1 MITPRTPIDICM
13 LVYNR
18 PRITETSIRE
28 LKSRTLTPYHLIV
41 LDNGSNAQT
50 GDLLVQLCDEDLI
63 DLLLYLDTNTGVHN
77 GHNVLLAH
85 TRSPIYVSTDNDI
98 IPQSPVDGRD
108 WLSLS
113 LELLHANPSYAALSL
128 LPHFLIGDAI
138 AKWLANPDP
147 IITRAYAGAVLRLMH
162 TDLVRKAGGWKK
174 TRNPSRNNEER
185 WIGKRLA
192 EQGYKVGYTR
202 DIRAIHLWGEPDLDE
217 DPWGYEV
224 GSTHGHRDVWPPPDR
239 YNWHRTGAS
248 WTTCK

>member
-1 MITPRTPIDICM
+1 MITPRIPTDICM

-18 PRITETSIRE
+18 PRITEVSIRE
-28 LKSRTLTPYHLIV
+28 LKARTTSPHRLIV
-41 LDNGSNAQT
+41 LDNGSDVQT
-50 GDLLVQLCDEDLI
+50 CDLLIQLQSENLI
-63 DLLLYLDTNTGVHN
+63 DLLLHLDTNTGVHN
-77 GHNVLLAH
+77 GHNILLKH
-85 TRSPIYVSTDNDI
+85 VQSDIYVSTDNDI
-98 IPQSPVDGRD
+98 VPQGPIGGQD
-108 WLSLS
+108 WLSLAS
-113 LELLHANPSYAALSL
+113 KLLRCHDDYAALSL
-128 LPHFLIGDAI
+128 LPHYLVGDNLS
-138 AKWLANPDP
+138 KWLSSPTE

-192 EQGYKVGYTR
+192 EQGYKVGYCR

-239 YNWHRTGAS
+239 YNWHRTGAN
-248 WTTCK
+248 WETCK